1 MRARIVPEF
10 DHARVPLERGLNDS
24 ALDAAAAAVHQ
35 PHFAESC
42 GSRGLDVFSDH
53 GRDIRRRERV
63 QIDFSLDWNLDR
75 LVGHTSP

>member
-10 DHARVPLERGLNDS
+10 EHARVPLERGLDDP
-24 ALDAAAAAVHQ
+24 ALNAPPAAVHQ
-35 PHFAESC
+35 PHLAESC
-42 GSRGLDVFSDH
+42 RSRRLNVFSDH
-53 GRDIRRRERV
+53 GRDVRRRERV